1 MRYSILALAPFV
13 AAAYG
18 QEASTTE
25 APTVL
30 PVISGSV
37 TVSSTYTYSNTL
49 TNFLSLTNSD
59 GVVTGMPTLSNAGP
73 QVAVTSQPAAET
85 NVGTVATIPAGLPTG
100 ITAIA
105 HGGSNTSTS
114 FFTVSVG
121 PSTTV
126 VLSSTSSTSSAGS
139 GSGSGS
145 ETGASGSG
153 GQNPSATGSA
163 GASESSSAADAVKV
177 ASGAVLGLGALFVAL
192 L

>member
-1 MRYSILALAPFV
+1 M
-13 AAAYG
+13 
-18 QEASTTE
+18 
-25 APTVL
+25 
-30 PVISGSV
+30 

-59 GVVTGMPTLSNAGP
+59 GVVTGMPTLSNPGTP
-73 QVAVTSQPAAET
+73 VVATSQPAVET
-85 NVGTVATIPAGLPTG
+85 NVGAAASIPAGLPTG
-100 ITAIA
+100 LNTIA
-105 HGGSNTSTS
+105 YGGSNTSTN

-126 VLSSTSSTSSAGS
+126 VLSSTTSSASRTGANG

-153 GQNPSATGSA
+153 GNNPSATGSA
-163 GASESSSAADAVKV
+163 GASESSSAADAAKV
-177 ASGAVLGLGALFVAL
+177 ASGAVLGLGAVFVAL